1 MKRTYPVVDM
11 VKTGQNIKRI
21 MQAKGLTVKDI
32 QEFLELG
39 TPQGVYHWF
48 DGRSMPTLDNLYA
61 LSELFRL
68 PVDALLIGN
77 RKYVCTS
84 YWNPISRRLYAYY
97 ERLLVKAA

>member
-21 MQAKGLTVKDI
+21 MQTRGHTVKDI

-39 TPQGVYHWF
+39 TPQGIYHWF
-48 DGRSMPTLDNLYA
+48 AGRSMPTLDNLYA
-61 LSELFRL
+61 LSELFQL

-77 RKYVCTS
+77 RKYVCTA
-84 YWNPISRRLYAYY
+84 YWNPLHRRLFVYY
-97 ERLLVKAA
+97 ERLLVMAA